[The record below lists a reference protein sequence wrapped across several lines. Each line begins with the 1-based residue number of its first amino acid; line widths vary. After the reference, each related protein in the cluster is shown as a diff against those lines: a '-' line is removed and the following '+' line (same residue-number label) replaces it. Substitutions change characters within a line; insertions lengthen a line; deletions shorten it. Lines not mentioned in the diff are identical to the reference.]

1 MAKDKVAVGLITL
14 GCAKNVVDSEYMLAE
29 LGAAGFTL
37 TEDLS
42 QARAIVVNT
51 CAFIQPAK
59 EESIET
65 ILEAARF
72 KETGRCEVLAV
83 VGCMAQRYSKELG
96 REMPEVDIFLG
107 LGQQQRRLG
116 EELKAAL
123 GLELTPRLKRL
134 SPRVVETANQG
145 WAYLKIS
152 EGCNNRCNYCAI
164 PLIRGNLKSRPEA
177 EIVGEAVYLESLGV
191 KELNLIAQDV
201 TAYGLDCGREGA
213 LNHLLKSILAET
225 GIPWI
230 RLLYTHP
237 AHLNHS
243 LLELIAE
250 NNRLL
255 PYLDMPIQHA
265 SDRILVA
272 MGRGVKKK
280 EMLEKIELARRILNR
295 PVLRTT
301 VLVGFPGE
309 RKAEFAEL
317 VEFIEQVRF
326 DRLGGFIYSREEGTP
341 AAALRDS
348 VPRAEKQRRLETVL
362 EIQREISAAANASRV
377 GEVFQVLVERPV
389 DPNEAPSPEYLWA
402 GRSSAHAPEV
412 DGVVYLALGPDV
424 EERKIRPGRM
434 ARVRI
439 TDSGDY
445 DLFGRIEPD

>member
-1 MAKDKVAVGLITL
+1 MAKNRVLVGLITL
-14 GCAKNVVDSEYMLAE
+14 GCAKNEVDSEYMLAE
-29 LGAAGFTL
+29 LESAGFSL

-42 QARAIVVNT
+42 QAQAIVVNT

-72 KETGRCEVLAV
+72 KESGRCQLLAV
-83 VGCMAQRYSKELG
+83 VGCMAQRYRKELR
-96 REMPEVDIFLG
+96 REMPEVD
-107 LGQQQRRLG
+107 
-116 EELKAAL
+116 AAL
-123 GLELTPRLKRL
+123 GLEPAPCPKKL
-134 SPRVVETANQG
+134 SPRVVESAGQG

-152 EGCNNRCNYCAI
+152 EGGNNRCHYCAI
-164 PLIRGNLKSRPEA
+164 PLIRGELKSRPEA
-177 EIVGEAVYLESLGV
+177 EIVKEAVYLESLGV
-191 KELNLIAQDV
+191 KELDLIAQDV
-201 TAYGLDCGREGA
+201 TAYGFDRGGDRA
-213 LNHLLKSILAET
+213 LNRLLESILAET

-237 AHLNHS
+237 AHLERS

-250 NNRLL
+250 NTRLL

-265 SDRILVA
+265 SNRILGA
-272 MGRGVKKK
+272 MGRGVTKN
-280 EMLEKIELARRILNR
+280 EILDKIELARSILNR

-309 RKAEFAEL
+309 RKADFAEL
-317 VEFIEQVRF
+317 VDFIEQVRF
-326 DRLGGFIYSREEGTP
+326 DRLGGFIYSREEDTS

-348 VPRAEKQRRLETVL
+348 VSRAEKERRLEVVL
-362 EIQREISAAANASRV
+362 EIQREISAAANASWL
-377 GEVFQVLVERPV
+377 GKELQVLVERPV
-389 DPNEAPSPEYLWA
+389 DPSEAPSPEYLWA

-412 DGVVYLALGPDV
+412 DGTVYLAPGQQTGK
-424 EERKIRPGRM
+424 RKIKAGRM

-445 DLFGRIEPD
+445 DLFGRIEPE

>member
-72 KETGRCEVLAV
+72 KESGCCEVLAV

-107 LGQQQRRLG
+107 LGQQQHRLG

-177 EIVGEAVYLESLGV
+177 EIVGEAVYLESLG
-191 KELNLIAQDV
+191 EPLPRL
-201 TAYGLDCGREGA
+201 CGIVSPA
-213 LNHLLKSILAET
+213 LKS
-225 GIPWI
+225 
-230 RLLYTHP
+230 
-237 AHLNHS
+237 N
-243 LLELIAE
+243 
-250 NNRLL
+250 
-255 PYLDMPIQHA
+255 
-265 SDRILVA
+265 
-272 MGRGVKKK
+272 
-280 EMLEKIELARRILNR
+280 
-295 PVLRTT
+295 
-301 VLVGFPGE
+301 
-309 RKAEFAEL
+309 
-317 VEFIEQVRF
+317 
-326 DRLGGFIYSREEGTP
+326 GGW
-341 AAALRDS
+341 
-348 VPRAEKQRRLETVL
+348 KQC
-362 EIQREISAAANASRV
+362 SK
-377 GEVFQVLVERPV
+377 
-389 DPNEAPSPEYLWA
+389 
-402 GRSSAHAPEV
+402 SSA
-412 DGVVYLALGPDV
+412 
-424 EERKIRPGRM
+424 R
-434 ARVRI
+434 
-439 TDSGDY
+439 
-445 DLFGRIEPD
+445 